1 MITIN
6 GLTKSQVRMLDKMW
20 AIDGYEEYQ
29 EWKDTLCY
37 SQKQQC
43 ALLEDMILLAE
54 IDELIESGEG
64 MDVSELLDRYRG

>member
-29 EWKDTLCY
+29 EWKATLCY
-37 SQKQQC
+37 AQKQQC
-43 ALLEDMILLAE
+43 SLLEDMILLAE
-54 IDELIESGEG
+54 IDEMVDAGEG
-64 MDVSELLDRYRG
+64 TEVGDLLNRYRG